1 MSSATTLLAALALS
15 AGADLHTLSGK
26 TVSGELVGLD
36 RQTAV
41 VRTAAGDTVRVP
53 VADLL
58 QLTLPPTEAPPKG
71 AHTAVEL
78 TDGSVLLCSAVAVK
92 GGTFELTMIDN
103 VPVQVP
109 VSAVFTILH
118 DAHDPKLRQDWQD
131 FLSKR
136 GRLDMVVVRADEKL
150 NGLEGTFGPG
160 SGDAIEFTP
169 SATGQKRSVRL
180 ARAQGLIFVQKPN
193 PDAPAPLCKLTDAV
207 GNLLVAADVVLNADG
222 LTVTT
227 VSGVRVTL
235 PDAKR
240 LAKLDFSKGKLAYL
254 SELTPTRQAVTLA
267 TEDDDLYA
275 RFVRYRKDAN
285 LDNGP
290 LRLGGKPYAKGI
302 ALHAGTQLTFA
313 IGGEYKE
320 FRAVLG
326 VDDGVETESRVEVVI
341 EGDGRELFRGQT
353 SRKDPPRPLALDVRG
368 VRDLRVSVRATGL
381 LDLGAQAALAD
392 AKVSK

>member
-1 MSSATTLLAALALS
+1 MSATALAAILALS
-15 AGADLHTLSGK
+15 AGADAQTLAGK
-26 TVSGELVGLD
+26 TVSGDLVGLD
-36 RQTAV
+36 RQTAIL
-41 VRTAAGDTVRVP
+41 RTAAGDTVRVP

-58 QLTLPPTEAPPKG
+58 QLTFPPAEAPPKG

-92 GGTFELTMIDN
+92 GDTFELTMIDN
-103 VPVQVP
+103 VPVKVP
-109 VSAVFTILH
+109 TTAVFTVLR
-118 DAHDPKLRQDWQD
+118 DAHDPKVRQDWQD
-131 FLSKR
+131 FLTKR
-136 GRLDMVVVRADEKL
+136 GRLDMVVVRSDEKL

-160 SGDAIEFTP
+160 TGDAIEFTP
-169 SATGQKRSVRL
+169 SATGAKRSVRL
-180 ARAQGLIFVQKPN
+180 ARAQGLIFVQKPD
-193 PDAPAPLCKLTDAV
+193 PDAAAPLCKVTDAV
-207 GNLLVAADVVLNADG
+207 GNLLVAADVVMNADG

-254 SELTPTRQAVTLA
+254 SELAPTRQAVTLA

-275 RFVRYRKDAN
+275 RFVRYRKDSN
-285 LDNGP
+285 LDNQP
-290 LRLGGKPYAKGI
+290 LKVGGKQYAKGI
-302 ALHAGTQLTFA
+302 ALHAGTQLAYT

-368 VRDLRVSVRATGL
+368 VRELRVAVRATGL
-381 LDLGAQAALAD
+381 LDFGDQAVLAG